1 MKFRIVFI
9 TVTFYIFNSCISVP
23 KETVQ
28 LSTVIG
34 TNIKVLE
41 NSHTTMVGLFYTEI
55 INNINDFI
63 EEVYAPFII
72 NYVLKKELDN
82 YKKNIS
88 PSIFETI
95 YTAASDDISKTA
107 ASKVLTDMSDF
118 LNAAQRK
125 IENKRNELLIP
136 VKKQR
141 DSIILNIKISY
152 GNTMQANSSVTNY
165 LQSISNLKESQQEVL
180 SVIGLKG
187 KAEEL
192 NKSLLKVSELTKT
205 LLAKGKEI
213 DLKSDEAFQKM
224 KTLTNTM
231 KSITNKK

>member
-9 TVTFYIFNSCISVP
+9 IVTFYFFNSCISVP
-23 KETVQ
+23 KQTVK
-28 LSTVIG
+28 LSSVIG
-34 TNIKVLE
+34 TDLKVLK
-41 NSHTTMVGLFYTEI
+41 NSHTTMVGLFYNEI
-55 INNINDFI
+55 MNNMNGFI
-63 EEVYAPFII
+63 EDVYAPFII
-72 NYVLKKELDN
+72 NYVLKKELDSYHN
-82 YKKNIS
+82 S
-88 PSIFETI
+88 QPSIFEAI
-95 YTAASDDISKTA
+95 EDAATKGGKANTEKA
-107 ASKVLTDMSDF
+107 YNDMSDF
-118 LNAAQRK
+118 LKAARTQ
-125 IENKRNELLIP
+125 IEKKRNELLVPIQ
-136 VKKQR
+136 KQR

-152 GNTMQANSSVTNY
+152 GNTILASSSVTSY
-165 LQSISNLKESQQEVL
+165 LQSISSLKESQQEVL

>member
-1 MKFRIVFI
+1 MKLRITI
-9 TVTFYIFNSCISVP
+9 LLLTFCLLNSCVSVP

-72 NYVLKKELDN
+72 NYVLKKELDK

-95 YTAASDDISKTA
+95 YAAASDDISKTST
-107 ASKVLTDMSDF
+107 SKVLTDMSDF

-152 GNTMQANSSVTNY
+152 GNTILASSSVTSY
-165 LQSISNLKESQQEVL
+165 LQSISSLKESQNEVL

-187 KAEEL
+187 KTEEL
-192 NKSLLKVSELTKT
+192 TNTLLKMSDVTKSLLT
-205 LLAKGKEI
+205 KGKEI
-213 DLKSDEAFQKM
+213 DIKSDDAYNKM
-224 KTLTNTM
+224 KTLTDEI
-231 KSITNKK
+231 KSIIHK